1 MTETT
6 CTSTDPNNHQAL
18 HRRDTCPIHEQNDA
32 LVDAATWI
40 VAEFDHYGETL
51 QLGDGDDEGTYGPT
65 SAIEQLRA
73 ALGTD
78 WTAK

>member
-1 MTETT
+1 MAEAT
-6 CTSTDPNNHQAL
+6 P
-18 HRRDTCPIHEQNDA
+18 NDA
-32 LVDAATWI
+32 LVNAATWI
-40 VAEFDHYGETL
+40 VAEFDHYGEVL
-51 QLGDGDDEGTYGPT
+51 QLGDGDDEGMYGPT